1 MSKRDILVWSKN
13 DIKIT
18 YTYLMDIKINAVE
31 TLCTQ
36 RWLSNIKRYNIKW
49 QNTLCWNWK
58 HIDTNRL
65 QIVMQI
71 VCMYILS
78 QVEEAKALQSVNM
91 TIYKATHLIK
101 LLSLCLQLK
110 VILKAYLMNIKLEQ
124 EIMHILLK
132 FENKWKK

>member
-1 MSKRDILVWSKN
+1 M
-13 DIKIT
+13 

-58 HIDTNRL
+58 HIGTNRL

-71 VCMYILS
+71 VCMDILS

-91 TIYKATHLIK
+91 TIYKATHLINPIP
-101 LLSLCLQLK
+101 LLTIEGNFESVFDEHK
-110 VILKAYLMNIKLEQ
+110 TWARDNAYSSQI
-124 EIMHILLK
+124 
-132 FENKWKK
+132 WK